1 MLEQNPSPVL
11 EICLRY
17 LDGNPV
23 VGESVLIEH
32 QGHVPYYTQESLTNE
47 AGSCAW
53 AVYPGLYELCIRSF
67 GIMGMGTLP
76 ILALRGN
83 GLAIP
88 GMVARAEK
96 TTYHLVLDRDQ
107 LAFDATP
114 LAPRP
119 TPVRCEKRQTYE
131 LMIPSHEPALPYLG
145 QTLPSVEGMATTPV
159 STEIKG
165 AGAVVYNPFMR
176 VSTDWVLQ
184 PRSTHDLGPRGR
196 RAPRPTFYYKS
207 MSRQAETLP

>member
-1 MLEQNPSPVL
+1 MSEQNPSPVI

-53 AVYPGLYELCIRSF
+53 SVYPGLYELCVRDFTIR
-67 GIMGMGTLP
+67 GTLP

-88 GMVARAEK
+88 GMVARVEK
-96 TTYHLVLDRDQ
+96 TTYHLVLDGDH

-131 LMIPSHEPALPYLG
+131 LMIPSHEPVPSLG
-145 QTLPSVEGMATTPV
+145 QTLPTVEGMATTPV

-165 AGAVVYNPFMR
+165 AGPVVYNPFMR

-184 PRSTHDLGPRGR
+184 PRSTHDLGPRGG

-207 MSRQAETLP
+207 MSQQAETRP